1 MKFQLVATL
10 LVLASPA
17 LSWGVKRDVAQESV
31 AGLTNAER
39 LARGLPLNP
48 PVIRGSKI
56 ARQAASPVPVPVAA
70 AAAIPTSTSVNAYI
84 EVRAVEPEQSRIRRN
99 FAGIKSKSIGW
110 VSSTRDED
118 GVYVSTTKRS
128 ERLVVKVDTQE
139 LQKGRGYLKSTNTSD
154 PYPYIGGIVPD
165 TREVWDKE
173 SNSTA
178 LLVGTEKTPRGVG
191 SISVGY
197 SYNTTET
204 LKEEFDAQ
212 SALWKLNPT
221 TKELS
226 AVWLNDDGTKH
237 NALISGVEVR
247 TVKSKDSEGDN
258 EVFQLFLLSNLT
270 EKSVLPELKFYFVPV

>member
-56 ARQAASPVPVPVAA
+56 GMYKTFDPAFSLYNGDQFFSIMQPVRPLLPSLFLSQPLLPFLPPPRELSHFSMVFKKISMQCP
-70 AAAIPTSTSVNAYI
+70 SSVNAYI

-139 LQKGRGYLKSTNTSD
+139 LQKGRGYLKVRSAAHTV
-154 PYPYIGGIVPD
+154 PYLIPGP
-165 TREVWDKE
+165 
-173 SNSTA
+173 
-178 LLVGTEKTPRGVG
+178 
-191 SISVGY
+191 ISY
-197 SYNTTET
+197 
-204 LKEEFDAQ
+204 
-212 SALWKLNPT
+212 
-221 TKELS
+221 
-226 AVWLNDDGTKH
+226 
-237 NALISGVEVR
+237 
-247 TVKSKDSEGDN
+247 
-258 EVFQLFLLSNLT
+258 
-270 EKSVLPELKFYFVPV
+270 